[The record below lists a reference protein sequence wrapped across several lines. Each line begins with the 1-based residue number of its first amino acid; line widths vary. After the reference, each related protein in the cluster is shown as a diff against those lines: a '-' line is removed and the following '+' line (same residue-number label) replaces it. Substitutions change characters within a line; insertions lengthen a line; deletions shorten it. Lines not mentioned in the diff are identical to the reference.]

1 MNPIPNHESSFRRI
15 RLFALFGSLAL
26 SAQASNVVG
35 RTVRQGSSE
44 PEYFQVTKDHAAM
57 HQAVTEARKTD
68 KKFIT
73 ALKHPAPGQQD
84 FQVKK
89 PFVQGDQV
97 EHIWKVPTTGANFST
112 DKTSAVAISGIT
124 TRKAFTVVTVAGV
137 TAVAIKVEA
146 AVEPEATAVAGVAT
160 KQALA
165 SFA

>member
-1 MNPIPNHESSFRRI
+1 MNPIPTHVSIFRRI
-15 RLFALFGSLAL
+15 RLFALLGPLSIAGLTL

-57 HQAVTEARKTD
+57 HQAVTEARKTV

-84 FQVKK
+84 FEVKK

-97 EHIWKVPTTGANFST
+97 EHIWLSDVRLG
-112 DKTSAVAISGIT
+112 
-124 TRKAFTVVTVAGV
+124 RR
-137 TAVAIKVEA
+137 
-146 AVEPEATAVAGVAT
+146 
-160 KQALA
+160 
-165 SFA
+165 